1 MQNNTVNQKALS
13 ALPPAPSGS
22 LTFPSDAQQASA
34 ENVVTQ
40 NWAKQVG

>member
-1 MQNNTVNQKALS
+1 MSSGTVDKTAYD

-22 LTFPSDAQQASA
+22 LSFPTQQQQAAA

-40 NWAKQVG
+40 NWAKEVG